1 VFYEECSKLLHQ
13 RKQVKIERLQDQKQ
27 IDGENLNE
35 VRRETSRYFRSKIEG
50 ISEGHG

>member
-1 VFYEECSKLLHQ
+1 MKNVPNYYIKGSRLKLQ
-13 RKQVKIERLQDQKQ
+13 RLQDQKQ

-35 VRRETSRYFRSKIEG
+35 VRRETSRHFGCKIED